1 MNKNI
6 AFTLVELL
14 VVVSIIGVLSG
25 LIIAVLNPAV
35 FKGRARDG
43 VRMQDL
49 AVIKGGLEQYY
60 SENNTY
66 PGATSQL
73 APTYLKVVPAD
84 PQGGSYVYTPSGAN
98 YCLCANVEDVRNIKL
113 NGCGSG
119 QQYCVTN
126 PF

>member
-1 MNKNI
+1 MRI
-6 AFTLVELL
+6 RSRVVGFTLIELL
-14 VVVSIIGVLSG
+14 IVVFLIGIFAGIIISV
-25 LIIAVLNPAV
+25 INPAV

-119 QQYCVTN
+119 Q
-126 PF
+126 

>member
-1 MNKNI
+1 MRI
-6 AFTLVELL
+6 RSRVVGFTLIELL
-14 VVVSIIGVLSG
+14 IVVFLIGIFAGIIISV
-25 LIIAVLNPAV
+25 INPAV

-73 APTYLKVVPAD
+73 APTY
-84 PQGGSYVYTPSGAN
+84 
-98 YCLCANVEDVRNIKL
+98 
-113 NGCGSG
+113 
-119 QQYCVTN
+119 
-126 PF
+126 